1 MNQDHAGVYLPTDD
15 PNTYETTALAN
26 AGWYEEGQHGG
37 ALTALIIG
45 HVEEAP
51 TLMPMEIARITVEMF
66 RVVPLVPLTISTQ
79 IIREGKRIQTIK
91 VDITDPSGALLSV
104 ASVQRLRTAD
114 RPLPNQAETQT
125 SSLAGPDDCPI
136 WDATRWGP
144 GKSGK
149 TMFHRGAV
157 EVREIYGGF
166 GEAGP
171 GAAWIRLT
179 LPVIAGTKNSPAQ
192 IAGAA
197 GDFCNGLSTALANDW
212 LFMNSDLTVHIGRYP
227 RGEWVALEAESH
239 YSGLGRGVAAGSLWD
254 EESWVGRSAQ
264 TLFLEHA

>member
-45 HVEEAP
+45 HVEEVP
-51 TLMPMEIARITVEMF
+51 TLTPMEIARITVEMF
-66 RVVPLVPLTISTQ
+66 RVVPLVPLTISTE

-91 VDITDPSGALLSV
+91 VDITDPSGALLSM
-104 ASVQRLRTAD
+104 ATVQRLRTAD
-114 RPLPNQAETQT
+114 RPIPNQAETQT
-125 SSLAGPDDCPI
+125 SSFAGPDECPI
-136 WDATRWGP
+136 WDATKWGP
-144 GKSGK
+144 GKSGR

-171 GAAWIRLT
+171 AAAWIRLT
-179 LPVIAGTKNSPAQ
+179 KPVIAGTNNSPAQ
-192 IAGAA
+192 IAAAA
-197 GDFCNGLSTALANDW
+197 GDFCNGLSTALSNDW
-212 LFMNSDLTVHIGRYP
+212 LFMNSDLTVHIGRCP
-227 RGEWVALEAESH
+227 KGEWVALEARSH
-239 YSGLGRGVAAGSLWD
+239 YSELGRGVAAGSLWD
-254 EESWVGRSAQ
+254 EETWVGRSAQ
-264 TLFLEHA
+264 TLFLDHA